1 MGVKN
6 NGTGQTKADLLLTKV
21 DKVAQQNRTLNALVE
36 QLARQ
41 NQTVV
46 AQIAQQSNSVSAHVA
61 RIAQV
66 NDSVNKQ
73 VARFASQEKTA
84 AARYNSLA
92 AQGKELDKKVQEVI
106 DSAIDRDMDREA
118 IMLKVEAVKKE
129 LVEEL
134 GYLSAQIQ
142 SMYRDAAKQLAA
154 PEIKIDYDE
163 LASKVAEKLTL
174 PAAEIDYDYLAA
186 EVAKRIP
193 AHELAVDYDELGA
206 KVVENM
212 YIPQALVEDLDY
224 DVLAEKLA
232 SQLPE
237 VRASIDYDELGAKVV
252 ENMYIPEAIV
262 EDLDYDAL
270 AEKLADKVTVP
281 APEAAVTDYEALA
294 DSVARRLY
302 IPQAIVEELDYDA
315 LAKKLAENLPAEE
328 VISADYIASKVAEQI
343 VDGSLDEQAVADKV
357 CEALEGKLPADV
369 VDEQAVAEKVCE
381 LLEGKLSAAVIDEQ
395 AVADKVCEVLEGKQ
409 LSAAVDEQALADAIA
424 AKVIVDVDNDEI
436 ADRVAKQV
444 GTIAPEQ
451 FDVMV
456 DEDGCDSLAKAVE
469 GKLDYDAISSAV
481 AERLVSAV
489 AANDVDSEEIARI
502 VSEKLNVGQINED
515 ALAEKAAAVLSN
527 YLPDIDA
534 DEIAEKVAQSIP
546 AAEVDSEAIAAC
558 VVSGLMDAQKDADYD
573 IVIDEEGLGKISSAI
588 CDSIKEEAAADRDI
602 VVDEEGAGVI
612 GAAVAAKLAEA
623 DAEKAVVL
631 DDENVGRIS
640 EAVAAKLSENEC
652 APAVTE
658 EDIDNIAQKVREG
671 VAEDLKGELAADRDI
686 VVDEEGM
693 NKVAE
698 SVAQGYEVYFRKIE
712 EDIAQLKALA
722 AAPAEEEAPAEE
734 REEQIDIV
742 LDEEGVD
749 QITDTVAQKVS
760 GEYDERLEEISRQLE
775 ELKALLAAGVVVSAA
790 SDEIAPAQAAVVEEE
805 AEEEAPAEETEEI
818 AEEAAEEALAE
829 ETEEVAEE
837 AAEEAPAEETE
848 EVAEEAAEEAP
859 AEESEE
865 AAEEAAEEAP
875 AEETEEVAEEAAE
888 ETPAEETE
896 EAAEDEEELVTV
908 SDVVDEAAEES
919 AEEDGDM
926 GSIVEEINETPA
938 EGEVMPD
945 GIPGISSPAVDFANM
960 MKYNRSFIARIIQS
974 TDEQKT
980 FYGQV
985 KNALLAYKKVNSNIS
1000 WGAERF
1006 NKGRETIARFKIRGK
1021 TLCLYLALDPN
1032 EFATS
1037 VYHQVDV
1044 SDNKSMHGTPM
1055 MVKIKSPRGVKKAIR
1070 LIDIMLERR
1079 NGVKREIAE
1088 RDYAAMYPYETI
1100 EELIEEGLVKDVS
1113 KK

>member
-21 DKVAQQNRTLNALVE
+21 DRVAQQNRTLNALVE

-224 DVLAEKLA
+224 DVLAKKLA

-237 VRASIDYDELGAKVV
+237 VRAAIDYDELGAKVV

-281 APEAAVTDYEALA
+281 APEAVVTDYEALA

-343 VDGSLDEQAVADKV
+343 VDGTLDEQAVADKV
-357 CEALEGKLPADV
+357 CEALEGKLPAAAV
-369 VDEQAVAEKVCE
+369 VDEEAVAEKVCE
-381 LLEGKLSAAVIDEQ
+381 LLEGKLPAAVIDEQ
-395 AVADKVCEVLEGKQ
+395 AVADKVAEVLEGKQ

-424 AKVIVDVDNDEI
+424 AKVVVGVDNDEI

-588 CDSIKEEAAADRDI
+588 CDSIKEEAAVDRDI
-602 VVDEEGAGVI
+602 VVDEEGAGAI

-623 DAEKAVVL
+623 E
-631 DDENVGRIS
+631 S
-640 EAVAAKLSENEC
+640 E
-652 APAVTE
+652 PAVTE
-658 EDIDNIAQKVREG
+658 EDIDKIAQKVREG

-722 AAPAEEEAPAEE
+722 AAPAEEPSEPAEE

-805 AEEEAPAEETEEI
+805 AEETAEEAAEEAPAEETEE
-818 AEEAAEEALAE
+818 AAEEVVEEAPAE
-829 ETEEVAEE
+829 EIEEVAEE

-859 AEESEE
+859 AEETEE
-865 AAEEAAEEAP
+865 VAEEAAEEAP